1 MKRSYKQNCAL
12 AHAMDVVGERWTLL
26 IVRELLVG
34 PRRYGELLNNLSG
47 IGTNLLADRLKEL
60 EAAELIAKE
69 GSRYL
74 LTENGRQL
82 ESVVNDLVRF
92 GLSLGIEDM
101 DERLTRPEWDV
112 VALRAIYDEDKG
124 RNLLGRYVLVLNGE
138 PFRIEKGDS
147 VRQPLTIAGGDS
159 PEYTARVS
167 LTKPI
172 ARRLADGRLDVNAA
186 ISSGEVEVQGSAREA
201 KRLLS
206 SFGML
211 PRYAFVDA

>member
-74 LTENGRQL
+74 LTENGAAAR
-82 ESVVNDLVRF
+82 VRGSMTWSALACRSASKIWMSDSQDRNGTWF
-92 GLSLGIEDM
+92 
-101 DERLTRPEWDV
+101 
-112 VALRAIYDEDKG
+112 ALRAIYDEDKG
-124 RNLLGRYVLVLNGE
+124 RNLLG
-138 PFRIEKGDS
+138 
-147 VRQPLTIAGGDS
+147 PLRTGAQ
-159 PEYTARVS
+159 R
-167 LTKPI
+167 
-172 ARRLADGRLDVNAA
+172 
-186 ISSGEVEVQGSAREA
+186 
-201 KRLLS
+201 
-206 SFGML
+206 
-211 PRYAFVDA
+211 